1 MSAKKRFPIR
11 FEGLK
16 GSIECDENFMK
27 DDATQWQRY
36 LKYAR
41 DNKNTS
47 VVTCSCLPADNEG
60 VKRQLKVHL
69 SQSSDQCYLS
79 SYAFTG
85 HEHSPECRFYSVWPD
100 GRQAAIYTADVVK
113 AGADGVLIVRL
124 PTGLQKKEAS
134 QNEPRNQAI
143 IAISEKRH
151 RQPSMRLLG
160 LLHLLWE
167 QSGINIWHPAFD
179 RRSRNPGWVTW
190 RLQQTAARIRIG
202 KIPLLESMLLMAIKN
217 TQQATANRLRTLAA
231 ENGKRRLII
240 VSMLASWTEAA
251 EERLHHTLPL
261 GHFSGFPDLQLPN
274 DVLTRLCRSYSRELS
289 HWRAGSKVMV
299 ICETEPPEKL
309 FKRVRGKTFQ

>member
-47 VVTCSCLPADNEG
+47 VVTCCCLPADNES

-100 GRQAAIYTADVVK
+100 ERQAAIYTADVVK

-134 QNEPRNQAI
+134 LNEPRKPTVKA
-143 IAISEKRH
+143 ASEKRR
-151 RQPSMRLLG
+151 RQPSMHLLG

-179 RRSRNPGWVTW
+179 PAAVIQAGLPGDFSK
-190 RLQQTAARIRIG
+190 QQ
-202 KIPLLESMLLMAIKN
+202 
-217 TQQATANRLRTLAA
+217 
-231 ENGKRRLII
+231 
-240 VSMLASWTEAA
+240 
-251 EERLHHTLPL
+251 H
-261 GHFSGFPDLQLPN
+261 GF
-274 DVLTRLCRSYSRELS
+274 V
-289 HWRAGSKVMV
+289 
-299 ICETEPPEKL
+299 
-309 FKRVRGKTFQ
+309 